1 MILTKKQINNL
12 KAVDLGGKGG
22 KDAIIAE
29 ALGHTRQSSRFYD
42 ALTEKGEMIE
52 YKKQQTYQYIDPYKW
67 SQMSKED
74 MKIKILFFVHDGSQV
89 VEIYQTTYA
98 DLTKSMGYSQA
109 DLKAIAKLYKRKC
122 FVERKDTQMKAKLL
136 LNEIRLFKKIL

>member
-1 MILTKKQINNL
+1 MILTKKQIDKL
-12 KAVDLGGKGG
+12 RTADLGGKGG
-22 KDAIIAE
+22 KDATIAE

-42 ALTEKGEMIE
+42 ALTEKGEMVE
-52 YKKQQTYQYIDPYKW
+52 YKKQQTYQYIDPYKL
-67 SQMSKED
+67 SQMSDED

-98 DLTKSMGYSQA
+98 VLTKAMGYSA
-109 DLKAIAKLYKRKC
+109 VDLRAIAKLYERKC

-136 LNEIRLFKKIL
+136 LKEIRCFKKIL